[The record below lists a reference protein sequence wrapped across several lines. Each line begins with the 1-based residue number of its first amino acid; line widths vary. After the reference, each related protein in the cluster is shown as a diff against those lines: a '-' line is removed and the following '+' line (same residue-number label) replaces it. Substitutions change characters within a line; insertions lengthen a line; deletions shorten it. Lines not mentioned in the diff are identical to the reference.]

1 MKNNNLESVIA
12 DTDNLEMTPEMEQEI
27 NKIYE
32 EKEVSKMKKSNET
45 IFNEFIESIVR
56 EYKNV
61 EDLKIYENIEGF
73 SSKMWAIEI
82 LSTIQKDFLYSKNT
96 LTNCISSFIGTNGLQ
111 DASYLYG
118 KKDLY
123 NCYEIPILTVA
134 DENYE
139 ECLLNWVADLE
150 KHLYHLFMLVIHYNK
165 ENINTLMQCYIETA
179 ILCKKLTY
187 AIDQAM
193 RDFDSLTPDEHEFY
207 NIEYGEL
214 NFVRSVYGSIER
226 CLDSLVVDLFNYFN
240 TFEKNNN
247 EVVSNEIAND

>member
-82 LSTIQKDFLYSKNT
+82 LSTIQKDFCIPKIHSLTVLVALLVQMDCKT
-96 LTNCISSFIGTNGLQ
+96 LVIFTERKICIIVMK
-111 DASYLYG
+111 YLY
-118 KKDLY
+118 
-123 NCYEIPILTVA
+123 
-134 DENYE
+134 
-139 ECLLNWVADLE
+139 
-150 KHLYHLFMLVIHYNK
+150 
-165 ENINTLMQCYIETA
+165 
-179 ILCKKLTY
+179 
-187 AIDQAM
+187 
-193 RDFDSLTPDEHEFY
+193 
-207 NIEYGEL
+207 
-214 NFVRSVYGSIER
+214 
-226 CLDSLVVDLFNYFN
+226 
-240 TFEKNNN
+240 
-247 EVVSNEIAND
+247 